1 MVKLSLKGA
10 QDPADSS
17 LQMKVITFLR
27 LRLDNTWYWAANCP
41 PSKNPTPK
49 SMLSDCSLATMWSP
63 NPNSGTTCEDSSKP
77 RAHRDRFFQLMRY
90 LNADPIM

>member
-1 MVKLSLKGA
+1 
-10 QDPADSS
+10 
-17 LQMKVITFLR
+17 
-27 LRLDNTWYWAANCP
+27 
-41 PSKNPTPK
+41 
-49 SMLSDCSLATMWSP
+49 MLSDCSLATMWSP